1 MKKRVVITSA
11 LRTPIGS
18 MGGSLSNISVSNLG
32 SHVIKGV
39 LEKSNIDFD
48 LVDEVFMGCV
58 FQAGQGQNVARQAA
72 MKAGLPC
79 KTPATTVNLL
89 CGSGLQTVNMAAKFI
104 SSGDAGIIVAGG
116 MENMSASPYLLTK
129 ARYGYRLGSGE
140 VVDSMINDG
149 LQDAFNDYHMGVTAE
164 NIAEEWNLTREE
176 LDQFAAS
183 SQLKASQAIEENKFV
198 DEILPFEITTKK
210 RSHLFVEDE
219 SVRKDTTVEKLAKLR
234 PVFINDGK
242 VTAGNSSGISDGAA
256 AVLLMSEEKAREMN
270 IPILAYW
277 EAGEVAGV
285 EPSIMGIGPVA
296 STKKVLSK
304 VGLSIE
310 DIQLAELNEAFAAQS
325 VAVIKD
331 LGIDES
337 IVNVNGGAIALGHP
351 LGASGCRILVSLIHE
366 MVRSNKKIGLAALCI
381 GGGMGCSTIIRR

>member
-39 LEKSNIDFD
+39 LEESKIDFD

-104 SSGDAGIIVAGG
+104 SSGDADIIVAGG

-129 ARYGYRLGSGE
+129 ARYGYQLGSGE
-140 VVDSMINDG
+140 VIDSMINDG
-149 LQDAFNDYHMGVTAE
+149 LQDAFSDYHMGVTAE

-183 SQLKASQAIEENKFV
+183 SQLKASQAIEENKFI
-198 DEILPFEITTKK
+198 DEILPFEIKTKK
-210 RSHLFVEDE
+210 EVTCL
-219 SVRKDTTVEKLAKLR
+219 LR
-234 PVFINDGK
+234 MK
-242 VTAGNSSGISDGAA
+242 V
-256 AVLLMSEEKAREMN
+256 
-270 IPILAYW
+270 
-277 EAGEVAGV
+277 
-285 EPSIMGIGPVA
+285 
-296 STKKVLSK
+296 
-304 VGLSIE
+304 
-310 DIQLAELNEAFAAQS
+310 
-325 VAVIKD
+325 
-331 LGIDES
+331 
-337 IVNVNGGAIALGHP
+337 
-351 LGASGCRILVSLIHE
+351 
-366 MVRSNKKIGLAALCI
+366 
-381 GGGMGCSTIIRR
+381 